1 MTTSKIDLE
10 LRLNDNPLV
19 QHFFHIYDKVYF
31 PKESDFIMKRFKW
44 NPDCSTDEQDFIY
57 FFKKH
62 KINIG
67 LEEALEDL
75 QSKMPIILNSLGAK
89 DIMWFCDF
97 VRVAEKVIFYKNDK
111 ESSIIVDSQIEDDEK
126 KLVIQN
132 QDWFIKI
139 LVQTVDGFV
148 PTTILDH
155 GSNYI
160 LNLHVERKY
169 GKGMENNFVVVNGET
184 KYNDSSDL
192 YLINSVNMI
201 LKVYIKEFF
210 DKAVRVLVD
219 KEIGK
224 GWDI

>member
-1 MTTSKIDLE
+1 MSRIDTE
-10 LRLNDNPLV
+10 LMLHDNIFV
-19 QHFFHIYDKVYF
+19 QRFFQIYDKMYF
-31 PKESDFIMKRFKW
+31 PKESDFVMKRFEW
-44 NPDCSTDEQDFIY
+44 QPDCPADEQDFIY

-62 KINIG
+62 KKNIG
-67 LEEALEDL
+67 LEEALTYAKVAISD
-75 QSKMPIILNSLGAK
+75 ILDRMDAK
-89 DIMWFCDF
+89 DIVWFCDF
-97 VRVAEKVIFYKNDK
+97 VRIVEKVIFYKNDK
-111 ESSIIVDSQIEDDEK
+111 ESSIIVDSQVEDDEK
-126 KLVIQN
+126 KLVVQN

-139 LVQTVDGFV
+139 LVQSSNVFNTN
-148 PTTILDH
+148 PLEEK
-155 GSNYI
+155 NYI

-210 DKAVRVLVD
+210 DKAVHVLVD